1 MNNYFSQKNEATA
14 MTMDEFQKYREIKD
28 LVESSYPDKTEC
40 KNIWASVRHLLLYY
54 SEYEFRKNQ
63 LEVFSQILETGK
75 PLCHLDFYRG
85 YEDDDPIFDLLD
97 KPFVCFPF
105 TQCLWECDTEKN
117 LYRFFFVNPDVHG
130 ARDFT
135 FKSKLALRDTDIVL
149 TSSDNNAARM
159 QDSVC
164 FKNLQLP
171 ETSKFIVC
179 CEANSKSIQ
188 FGGVFEV
195 QHAAEGK
202 AANTVTAIKIAN
214 DEFDMQ
220 KKFCQKMKTAFK
232 DLKKLQELA
241 KNNSVW
247 RWPEFIKKSF
257 L

>member
-1 MNNYFSQKNEATA
+1 

-97 KPFVCFPF
+97 KPFVSFPF

-130 ARDFT
+130 AKDFT
-135 FKSKLALRDTDIVL
+135 FKSKLALRDTDIIL

-164 FKNLQLP
+164 FENLQLP

-202 AANTVTAIKIAN
+202 EILPKDENSLQGPQKIAGTRR
-214 DEFDMQ
+214 EQQRLAMAGAHQ
-220 KKFCQKMKTAFK
+220 KKLFIVRTTFCVFICRNDMLLFK
-232 DLKKLQELA
+232 K
-241 KNNSVW
+241 
-247 RWPEFIKKSF
+247 
-257 L
+257 